1 MRKQFELFAKKAI
14 HYFTLIELL
23 VVIAI
28 IAILAAMLLP
38 ALSSARESARKI
50 QCTNNLKQLF
60 LAVSLY
66 CDSYDVRRVPNR
78 MMAES
83 SAKVPMAEADT
94 WHVLLIKTDYIEPG
108 PGSSKNEEEPANT
121 PKMLICPSF
130 RPKEAIS
137 GYDRGW
143 ASTKSTDYYINTYF
157 STGWRGVYTMPNE
170 PVDNPS
176 KVMYFADFSNG
187 QNGAQVGGAEAYRWY
202 KQILSRHMKGANFT
216 FMDGHVQ
223 FVQERRIPY
232 VDSNAPGGGTCTSP
246 SSTTFWSYKA
256 TAPFTEWN
264 Y

>member
-1 MRKQFELFAKKAI
+1 MRKQTTFISRKAI

-60 LAVSLY
+60 LAVALY
-66 CDSYDVRRVPNR
+66 CDSYDVQRIPNR

-83 SAKVPMAEADT
+83 SAKVPMALADT

-143 ASTKSTDYYINTYF
+143 AATKSTDYYINSYF
-157 STGWRGVYTMPNE
+157 STGYPSAYTMPNE
-170 PVDNPS
+170 TVENPS
-176 KVMYFADFSNG
+176 KTMYFADFSNG
-187 QNGAQVGGAEAYRWY
+187 NNGAKVGASDGWY
-202 KQILSRHMKGANFT
+202 KQILSRHMKGANFML
-216 FMDGHVQ
+216 MDGHVQ

-232 VDSNAPGGGTCTSP
+232 TNNANAPGGGTCTEP
-246 SSTTFWSYKA
+246 NKTIFWSYKGV
-256 TAPFTEWN
+256 APFKEWDF
-264 Y
+264 